1 MSDNNLRLQVI
12 LNAVD
17 KLTRPFRSA
26 QASSRELAAA
36 VKKSRDAIK
45 QLDQAGSSL
54 DSFRKLQAEN
64 QKLGDRLNYA
74 RQRANLLSQE
84 LGAMGPPSQR
94 QVVALGRQRLAV
106 QRLEERQKKL
116 QQQTA
121 LVRAELYRAGI
132 SAKDD
137 AGATARLAR
146 ETSRY
151 NQELSKQEARLK
163 RLGEAQRRMN
173 AARASYARSLEVRDR
188 IAGAGA
194 TTTAAGLAMGA
205 PVMAAVKSYTSMED
219 AMKGVAKQ
227 VNGLRDDNGNRTARF
242 YEMQDAIK
250 AASEQLPMENGAV
263 DFAAL
268 VEGGARM
275 NVANPDDSWEDQKR
289 DLLAFASTAAKAA
302 TAFEL
307 PADEL
312 SESLGKIAQ
321 LYKIPTRNIEQLG
334 DALNYLDDNAMS
346 KGADIIDV
354 MQRLGGVADR
364 LDYRKAAA
372 LGSTFLTLGA
382 APEVAASAAN
392 AMVRELSIATMQSK
406 SFFEGMN
413 LLKLNPEVIEK
424 QMTKDAMGT
433 IQRVLEKGA
442 FTVDEIEH
450 TGAPDRLT
458 IRARSADFRETLNT
472 RREKS
477 WHKTTVGEVVKEIAA
492 RHKLKMALGKDLSDK
507 PVEHIDQTN
516 ESDGSFLMRLAR
528 QYGAIASVKNGNLL
542 FIRQGQGKSA
552 TGKPLPVITITRKDG
567 DSHRFTLA
575 DRGAYTGVI
584 ASWLHTREPAKKES
598 TTVKRKRRTKK
609 QKKEPEAK
617 QGDYLVGTDENVLV
631 LNRTYAN
638 RSNAERA
645 AKMQWERL
653 QRGVASFSLQLAE
666 GRADLYTEMPVKVS
680 GFKQPID
687 DAEWTITTLTHTV
700 SPDNG
705 FTTSIE
711 LEVKIDDLEME

>member
-1 MSDNNLRLQVI
+1 MNFSSELLNKGNKTPAFSISIEGRDITTVLDNRLMG
-12 LNAVD
+12 
-17 KLTRPFRSA
+17 LTLTDNRGFEA
-26 QASSRELAAA
+26 
-36 VKKSRDAIK
+36 D
-45 QLDQAGSSL
+45 QLDLEL
-54 DSFRKLQAEN
+54 DDADGKIVLPR
-64 QKLGDRLNYA
+64 R
-74 RQRANLLSQE
+74 
-84 LGAMGPPSQR
+84 GA
-94 QVVALGRQRLAV
+94 VITLALGW
-106 QRLEERQKKL
+106 
-116 QQQTA
+116 
-121 LVRAELYRAGI
+121 
-132 SAKDD
+132 
-137 AGATARLAR
+137 
-146 ETSRY
+146 
-151 NQELSKQEARLK
+151 
-163 RLGEAQRRMN
+163 
-173 AARASYARSLEVRDR
+173 
-188 IAGAGA
+188 
-194 TTTAAGLAMGA
+194 
-205 PVMAAVKSYTSMED
+205 
-219 AMKGVAKQ
+219 KGQ
-227 VNGLRDDNGNRTARF
+227 PLF
-242 YEMQDAIK
+242 
-250 AASEQLPMENGAV
+250 P
-263 DFAAL
+263 
-268 VEGGARM
+268 
-275 NVANPDDSWEDQKR
+275 
-289 DLLAFASTAAKAA
+289 
-302 TAFEL
+302 
-307 PADEL
+307 
-312 SESLGKIAQ
+312 
-321 LYKIPTRNIEQLG
+321 
-334 DALNYLDDNAMS
+334 
-346 KGADIIDV
+346 
-354 MQRLGGVADR
+354 
-364 LDYRKAAA
+364 
-372 LGSTFLTLGA
+372 
-382 APEVAASAAN
+382 
-392 AMVRELSIATMQSK
+392 
-406 SFFEGMN
+406 
-413 LLKLNPEVIEK
+413 
-424 QMTKDAMGT
+424 
-433 IQRVLEKGA
+433 KGA

-477 WHKTTVGEVVKEIAA
+477 WHKTTVGEVVKEIAV

-552 TGKPLPVITITRKDG
+552 SGKPLPVITITRKDG

-575 DRGAYTGVI
+575 DRGAYTGVM
-584 ASWLHTREPAKKES
+584 ASWLHTRESAKKES

>member
-1 MSDNNLRLQVI
+1 MEQ
-12 LNAVD
+12 
-17 KLTRPFRSA
+17 
-26 QASSRELAAA
+26 
-36 VKKSRDAIK
+36 
-45 QLDQAGSSL
+45 
-54 DSFRKLQAEN
+54 
-64 QKLGDRLNYA
+64 
-74 RQRANLLSQE
+74 
-84 LGAMGPPSQR
+84 PSQR
-94 QVVALGRQRLAV
+94 HLVALGRQTLAV
-106 QRLEERQKKL
+106 QRLEEQQKYL
-116 QQQTA
+116 QKQTA

-433 IQRVLEKGA
+433 ITTVLDNRLMSLTLTDNRGFEADQLDLELDDADGKIVLPRRGAVITLALGWKGQPLFPKGA

-552 TGKPLPVITITRKDG
+552 SGKPLPVITITRKDG

-598 TTVKRKRRTKK
+598 TTVKRKRKTKK

-705 FTTSIE
+705 FTTSLE

>member
-1 MSDNNLRLQVI
+1 MALPRKLKHLNLFNDGNNWQGIVESLTLPKFTRKYEKYRGGGMPG
-12 LNAVD
+12 AVD
-17 KLTRPFRSA
+17 VDLGLDDSA
-26 QASSRELAAA
+26 LDTEFSIGGTELLLF
-36 VKKSRDAIK
+36 K
-45 QLDQAGSSL
+45 QMGKATVDGIQLRFTGSI
-54 DSFRKLQAEN
+54 Q
-64 QKLGDRLNYA
+64 
-74 RQRANLLSQE
+74 
-84 LGAMGPPSQR
+84 
-94 QVVALGRQRLAV
+94 
-106 QRLEERQKKL
+106 
-116 QQQTA
+116 
-121 LVRAELYRAGI
+121 
-132 SAKDD
+132 
-137 AGATARLAR
+137 
-146 ETSRY
+146 
-151 NQELSKQEARLK
+151 
-163 RLGEAQRRMN
+163 
-173 AARASYARSLEVRDR
+173 
-188 IAGAGA
+188 
-194 TTTAAGLAMGA
+194 
-205 PVMAAVKSYTSMED
+205 
-219 AMKGVAKQ
+219 
-227 VNGLRDDNGNRTARF
+227 RDDNRGFEADQLDL
-242 YEMQDAIK
+242 ELDDADGKIV
-250 AASEQLPMENGAV
+250 LPRRGAV
-263 DFAAL
+263 ITL
-268 VEGGARM
+268 
-275 NVANPDDSWEDQKR
+275 
-289 DLLAFASTAAKAA
+289 
-302 TAFEL
+302 
-307 PADEL
+307 
-312 SESLGKIAQ
+312 
-321 LYKIPTRNIEQLG
+321 
-334 DALNYLDDNAMS
+334 
-346 KGADIIDV
+346 
-354 MQRLGGVADR
+354 
-364 LDYRKAAA
+364 A
-372 LGSTFLTLGA
+372 LGWKGQPLF
-382 APEVAASAAN
+382 P
-392 AMVRELSIATMQSK
+392 
-406 SFFEGMN
+406 
-413 LLKLNPEVIEK
+413 
-424 QMTKDAMGT
+424 
-433 IQRVLEKGA
+433 KGA

-492 RHKLKMALGKDLSDK
+492 RHKLKMALGEDLSDK

-552 TGKPLPVITITRKDG
+552 SGKPLPVITITRKDG

-705 FTTSIE
+705 FTTSLE
-711 LEVKIDDLEME
+711 LEVRIDDFEME

>member
-242 YEMQDAIK
+242 
-250 AASEQLPMENGAV
+250 
-263 DFAAL
+263 
-268 VEGGARM
+268 
-275 NVANPDDSWEDQKR
+275 
-289 DLLAFASTAAKAA
+289 
-302 TAFEL
+302 
-307 PADEL
+307 
-312 SESLGKIAQ
+312 
-321 LYKIPTRNIEQLG
+321 
-334 DALNYLDDNAMS
+334 
-346 KGADIIDV
+346 
-354 MQRLGGVADR
+354 
-364 LDYRKAAA
+364 
-372 LGSTFLTLGA
+372 
-382 APEVAASAAN
+382 
-392 AMVRELSIATMQSK
+392 
-406 SFFEGMN
+406 
-413 LLKLNPEVIEK
+413 
-424 QMTKDAMGT
+424 
-433 IQRVLEKGA
+433 
-442 FTVDEIEH
+442 
-450 TGAPDRLT
+450 
-458 IRARSADFRETLNT
+458 
-472 RREKS
+472 
-477 WHKTTVGEVVKEIAA
+477 
-492 RHKLKMALGKDLSDK
+492 
-507 PVEHIDQTN
+507 
-516 ESDGSFLMRLAR
+516 
-528 QYGAIASVKNGNLL
+528 
-542 FIRQGQGKSA
+542 
-552 TGKPLPVITITRKDG
+552 
-567 DSHRFTLA
+567 
-575 DRGAYTGVI
+575 
-584 ASWLHTREPAKKES
+584 
-598 TTVKRKRRTKK
+598 
-609 QKKEPEAK
+609 
-617 QGDYLVGTDENVLV
+617 
-631 LNRTYAN
+631 
-638 RSNAERA
+638 
-645 AKMQWERL
+645 
-653 QRGVASFSLQLAE
+653 
-666 GRADLYTEMPVKVS
+666 
-680 GFKQPID
+680 
-687 DAEWTITTLTHTV
+687 
-700 SPDNG
+700 
-705 FTTSIE
+705 
-711 LEVKIDDLEME
+711 